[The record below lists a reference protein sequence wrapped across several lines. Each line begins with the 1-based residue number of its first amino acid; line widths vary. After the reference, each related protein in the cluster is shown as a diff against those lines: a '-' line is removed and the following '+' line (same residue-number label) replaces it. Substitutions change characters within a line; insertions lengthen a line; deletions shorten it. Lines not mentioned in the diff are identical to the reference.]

1 MPVLPEVPSTIV
13 PPGLSRPAFSASSI
27 ILTAMRSL
35 IELPGLKVSTLARTV
50 PLTMP
55 FVIRLMRT
63 SGVSPMASR
72 IVSQIL
78 FMADGCCCRA
88 ALQGCPRCQSILIRM
103 PRLIAAP
110 TVIAAAGNKPKRIE
124 EYAGRVNSGHTG
136 VSIAKMTSPSG
147 WEEPGQRPEFEE
159 ITVVL
164 RGMVRVEHEG
174 GALEVRA
181 GQAVVAAPG
190 EWIRYSSPGPDGAEY
205 VAICLPA
212 FSPATVH
219 RDA

>member
-1 MPVLPEVPSTIV
+1 MPT
-13 PPGLSRPAFSASSI
+13 
-27 ILTAMRSL
+27 L
-35 IELPGLKVSTLARTV
+35 IP
-50 PLTMP
+50 
-55 FVIRLMRT
+55 
-63 SGVSPMASR
+63 
-72 IVSQIL
+72 Q
-78 FMADGCCCRA
+78 
-88 ALQGCPRCQSILIRM
+88 
-103 PRLIAAP
+103 P
-110 TVIAAAGNKPKRIE
+110 TVVAPAGNKPKRIE

-136 VSIAKMTSPSG
+136 VSVARMQSPEG

-164 RGMVRVEHEG
+164 SGLLRVEHEG
-174 GALEVRA
+174 GSLDVRA

-190 EWIRYSSPGPDGAEY
+190 EWIRYSSPEPGGAEY